1 MNKESLENIKLT
13 WHNEDKRSKGKWRV
27 TYVRVGEMGDRT
39 ETGKDD
45 KVLKIPWSNER
56 QNVVESHERLI
67 LKRLS
72 T

>member
-13 WHNEDKRSKGKWRV
+13 WHNEDKRSQGKWRV
-27 TYVRVGEMGDRT
+27 TSVRVGEMGDRT